1 MTTQLGLNRLT
12 LSPPAAG
19 LIRRAKI
26 ALTAGAFV
34 AAVLLV
40 AVVSWPLKVLILLVF
55 IRGLFA
61 SDVMAMRNAERHRG
75 GRRYFQRHP
84 LTPHTV
90 HPTHPRGGPAR
101 MGHHVGGSL
110 AGRL

>member
-1 MTTQLGLNRLT
+1 MTTHLGLNRLT

-26 ALTAGAFV
+26 ALTAVAFV

-55 IRGLFA
+55 VRGLFA

-75 GRRYFQRHP
+75 GRRYLQRCA
-84 LTPHTV
+84 
-90 HPTHPRGGPAR
+90 PRGGNAR
-101 MGHHVGGSL
+101 HAADSIRRTL
-110 AGRL
+110 TRDAQRTRR

>member
-1 MTTQLGLNRLT
+1 MTTHLGLNRLT

-26 ALTAGAFV
+26 ALTAVAFV

-55 IRGLFA
+55 VRGLFA

-75 GRRYFQRHP
+75 GRRYLQRCA
-84 LTPHTV
+84 
-90 HPTHPRGGPAR
+90 PRGGNAR
-101 MGHHVGGSL
+101 QAAESIR
-110 AGRL
+110 AS